1 MAGYF
6 TFFLLIFLVNY
17 SNVSNANKLNISFF
31 LITLFVGLRYGI
43 GFDYFSYYQI
53 IQDNNLETEPIPRML
68 IDVAHNTHFSVFFF
82 ITSLWTAGFF
92 LAGLKKMNCYPE
104 STLFY
109 ICFPPLLCASF
120 GLVRQAMAYSVIFYL
135 MCHPDFKMKKKIL
148 FIVLAFLCH
157 YSSVIAVILLLPL
170 KRMGRKMLWTLFI
183 VGLLGGE
190 FAVKRLALLDIG
202 NPLFVVF
209 KKYVNEN
216 MGGGSFLRFLIYALA
231 IVTLVNYEKLCRK
244 QLHIFAVYTCI
255 GASLYASFSVNPHMA
270 ERFCTFFFSAILIL
284 IPHLRKCMRMP
295 KPIFVFMLLFIFG
308 FYIYTAHMSSSKEGQ
323 WAKYKK
329 SLYYPYQTIFEQSD
343 I

>member
-1 MAGYF
+1 
-6 TFFLLIFLVNY
+6 
-17 SNVSNANKLNISFF
+17 
-31 LITLFVGLRYGI
+31 
-43 GFDYFSYYQI
+43 
-53 IQDNNLETEPIPRML
+53 
-68 IDVAHNTHFSVFFF
+68 
-82 ITSLWTAGFF
+82 
-92 LAGLKKMNCYPE
+92 
-104 STLFY
+104 
-109 ICFPPLLCASF
+109 
-120 GLVRQAMAYSVIFYL
+120 
-135 MCHPDFKMKKKIL
+135 
-148 FIVLAFLCH
+148 
-157 YSSVIAVILLLPL
+157 
-170 KRMGRKMLWTLFI
+170 
-183 VGLLGGE
+183 
-190 FAVKRLALLDIG
+190 
-202 NPLFVVF
+202 
-209 KKYVNEN
+209 

-343 I
+343 L

>member
-1 MAGYF
+1 MRQFWVGPPSNGLF
-6 TFFLLIFLVNY
+6 SHFLSDVPSRF
-17 SNVSNANKLNISFF
+17 
-31 LITLFVGLRYGI
+31 
-43 GFDYFSYYQI
+43 
-53 IQDNNLETEPIPRML
+53 QDEKE
-68 IDVAHNTHFSVFFF
+68 NTIH
-82 ITSLWTAGFF
+82 SLG
-92 LAGLKKMNCYPE
+92 
-104 STLFY
+104 
-109 ICFPPLLCASF
+109 
-120 GLVRQAMAYSVIFYL
+120 
-135 MCHPDFKMKKKIL
+135 
-148 FIVLAFLCH
+148 FLCH

-343 I
+343 L

>member
-1 MAGYF
+1 
-6 TFFLLIFLVNY
+6 
-17 SNVSNANKLNISFF
+17 
-31 LITLFVGLRYGI
+31 
-43 GFDYFSYYQI
+43 
-53 IQDNNLETEPIPRML
+53 
-68 IDVAHNTHFSVFFF
+68 
-82 ITSLWTAGFF
+82 
-92 LAGLKKMNCYPE
+92 
-104 STLFY
+104 
-109 ICFPPLLCASF
+109 
-120 GLVRQAMAYSVIFYL
+120 
-135 MCHPDFKMKKKIL
+135 
-148 FIVLAFLCH
+148 
-157 YSSVIAVILLLPL
+157 
-170 KRMGRKMLWTLFI
+170 MGRKMLWTLFI

-343 I
+343 L